1 MKELNNRI
9 NITGE
14 LIEKELEEKVINGRQ
29 AISGTITLRTAD
41 KSEHEINLF
50 AYRFKTDENGNE
62 TSEEAY
68 FYLQYKDLMKFKSK
82 EECADGEHA
91 DIVEMS
97 QGSFRVNDYLSKKDN
112 TVKTVTQISGRFIKK
127 IEPHEIENTPQTAEF
142 DIDCQIESI
151 ADEIV
156 KDEPTGRIIIKGNA
170 IQQKMLKDKSYSADS
185 LIPISLV
192 VPKELTD
199 DFRNA
204 GFYEGACMGTFY
216 GNIVNSVETETTTI
230 KAVFG
235 ADKTEI
241 VKKYV
246 RGNVLLGATNMYDI
260 YSIDLNDDI
269 MNTLIAKR
277 KQKLE
282 EVKTGANKKSADV
295 SAAMPKTNPF
305 SGSSNP
311 FAK

>member
-1 MKELNNRI
+1 MKELNNKI

-14 LIEKELEEKVINGRQ
+14 LIEKALEEKVINGRQ

-50 AYRFKTDENGNE
+50 AYRFKADENGNE

-68 FYLQYKDLMKFKSK
+68 FYLQYKELMTFKSK
-82 EECADGEHA
+82 ADCAEGEYA
-91 DIVEMS
+91 DVVEMS
-97 QGSFRVNDYLSKKDN
+97 QGSFRVNDYLSKKDT

-127 IEPHEIENTPQTAEF
+127 IEPQQIENTTQTAEF
-142 DIDCQIESI
+142 DIDCQIESMTE
-151 ADEIV
+151 EIV
-156 KDEPTGRIIIKGNA
+156 RDEPTGRIIIKGNA
-170 IQQKMLKDKSYSADS
+170 IGQKMLKDKSYSADS
-185 LIPISLV
+185 LIPVRLV
-192 VPKELTD
+192 VPMELAD
-199 DFRNA
+199 DFKSA

-216 GNIVNSVETETTTI
+216 GNIVNSVETETVTT

-235 ADKTEI
+235 ADKTEF

-246 RGNVLLGATNMYDI
+246 NGNILLGATNMYDI

-282 EVKTGANKKSADV
+282 EVKTGANKKSANV
-295 SAAMPKTNPF
+295 SAAMPKTNPLA
-305 SGSSNP
+305 SSVNP